1 MQLNGSIVPTMAASE
16 PPEPPPRNP
25 DKINASLGKQ
35 ITADAKT
42 KSVDAPDR
50 PVNNNKPIKSIIS
63 LDSTTSAAETTI
75 ELSTD
80 HIDNSHNKKLAP
92 SNIDSMNESTTTIN
106 KTTTAEYMNGDGG
119 CSGSNLNRN
128 ENNVIPKDEG
138 EVSHSAIEINN
149 KYQLITIDKSNANN
163 IQLNYSNSDDDFGSD
178 RQLELSNKDDKMENV
193 YGNRSDIN
201 SAKEHS
207 FDSDSSQSMKLR
219 LENER
224 LTYEI
229 NRLKKLL
236 QNSDDGAI
244 GGVYLS
250 DSNSADGHSTD
261 DKSRIERLESELKKA
276 KDQIT
281 NLRNERKRLKADK
294 SDLLAHVK
302 QLCASLQ
309 DKEQELRD
317 FIRNFEHRIRETEST
332 NAKVSSERERERWSL
347 LKHAREESERS
358 LALAAQLNARDIQ
371 LQRIQEQLQEARRQL
386 SGCMSD
392 QESLLSFAPLTPPS
406 GMMSHMAG
414 PSSSSG
420 GAGERGSCSADSG
433 VRGSS
438 DRESATGDMNLSDG
452 PCDNGP
458 CITVDPDSISLV
470 SSHHM
475 YQYGTPKERSP
486 TLSPLNVGTFSRSID
501 SGTLSRSVEHLQGS
515 PIESECPPVTRR
527 IQPKSSSG
535 LGSRSGRGGTWGSI
549 SRVFARTR
557 NRNKTQADTE
567 CSEFQW
573 SPLTEEGYTEKLR
586 LLREASALPIE
597 RWRASQVLAWLEVAL
612 GMPQYS
618 SKCSENVK
626 SGKVLLELNDG
637 ELETGLGLTHP
648 MHRKKLRLAI
658 EEQRRPDL
666 IRYATIGQL
675 GHTWVASEWLPDIG
689 LMQYT
694 ETFLHSLVDAR
705 MLDTL
710 SKKELEK
717 FLNVTRKFHQASIVH
732 GIHVLR
738 ILKYDRQTLAMRRLQ
753 CETVDADPIVWT
765 NQRFI
770 RWARSI
776 DLGEYADNLKDSGV
790 HGGLVVLEPSFS
802 GETIATALGIP
813 PSKNIIRRHLCTEF
827 DALVLPARSQ
837 LGQGIRTGGSVVPI
851 TGPGGLQQQYHSMDR
866 RSSGSLRGSLSKA
879 FRFNSK
885 YRPDKQFGTS
895 TSPTPS
901 YSSSENGIYATI
913 GPPPLPTT
921 APPSHRVSAPPMDT
935 QSGLSSMPRSQHRRV
950 KSISDIDAIAA
961 TPV

>member
-1 MQLNGSIVPTMAASE
+1 MQLNGTVAPTMAE

-25 DKINASLGKQ
+25 EKINASLSKMSLD
-35 ITADAKT
+35 TKT
-42 KSVDAPDR
+42 KSVDTSDR
-50 PVNNNKPIKSIIS
+50 PVNNNKPFKSIIS
-63 LDSTTSAAETTI
+63 LDSTTSNIASTTQA
-75 ELSTD
+75 SKD
-80 HIDNSHNKKLAP
+80 HIDNNAKLAP
-92 SNIDSMNESTTTIN
+92 NDIDSANESTTITQ
-106 KTTTAEYMNGDGG
+106 TSPSEYVVNGVGG
-119 CSGSNLNRN
+119 CGSSNPNRN
-128 ENNVIPKDEG
+128 ENNVICKDEG
-138 EVSHSAIEINN
+138 GGRNTSLPVIEMNN
-149 KYQLITIDKSNANN
+149 KYQQITIDKSNANN
-163 IQLNYSNSDDDFGSD
+163 IQFNNSHDESGSNN
-178 RQLELSNKDDKMENV
+178 RDDKTETK
-193 YGNRSDIN
+193 YGNRNDDIN
-201 SAKEHS
+201 SVREQS
-207 FDSDSSQSMKLR
+207 FDSDSAQSSKLR
-219 LENER
+219 QENDR
-224 LTYEI
+224 LTNEI

-236 QNSDDGAI
+236 ENSEDGAI

-250 DSNSADGHSTD
+250 DSNSADAHCTD
-261 DKSRIERLESELKKA
+261 DKSRIERLESELKRA

-281 NLRNERKRLKADK
+281 NLRNDRNKLKADK
-294 SDLLAHVK
+294 VDLIAHVK
-302 QLCASLQ
+302 QLCSSLQ

-317 FIRNFEHRIRETEST
+317 FIRNFEQRIRETETT

-358 LALAAQLNARDIQ
+358 IALAAQLNARDIQ
-371 LQRIQEQLQEARRQL
+371 LQRIQEQLQEARRQI

-414 PSSSSG
+414 G
-420 GAGERGSCSADSG
+420 GCGERGSCSADSG

-438 DRESATGDMNLSDG
+438 DRESAAGDPLSDG

-458 CITVDPDSISLV
+458 CITVDSDSISLV

-501 SGTLSRSVEHLQGS
+501 SGALSRSVEHLGS
-515 PIESECPPVTRR
+515 PNDSEGPPVTRR
-527 IQPKSSSG
+527 IQPKSNSG
-535 LGSRSGRGGTWGSI
+535 TLGSRSGRGGTWGSI

-557 NRNKTQADTE
+557 HRNKSALADTE

-586 LLREASALPIE
+586 LLREASAVPME

-618 SKCSENVK
+618 AKCSENVK

-658 EEQRRPDL
+658 EEQRRPEL

-689 LMQYT
+689 LPQYT

-753 CETVDADPIVWT
+753 CENVDADPIVWT

-802 GETIATALGIP
+802 GDTIATALGIP

-885 YRPDKQFGTS
+885 YRPDKQFGAS

-913 GPPPLPTT
+913 GQPQPTT
-921 APPSHRVSAPPMDT
+921 APPSHRVSAPPLDT
-935 QSGLSSMPRSQHRRV
+935 YSSLPRYAQHRRV
-950 KSISDIDAIAA
+950 KSISDIEVIAA